1 MSVSVFILMLKGQRR
16 KNGGSKIG
24 TTLTKKQESKFAK
37 FSDLNITSNAS
48 SLAGLSVQCSTEVVN
63 CPGDYNITMHC
74 MHDKVIVDCGD
85 GKWVNS
91 IF

>member
-1 MSVSVFILMLKGQRR
+1 MFILMLKGQRR

-24 TTLTKKQESKFAK
+24 TTLTKKQEST
-37 FSDLNITSNAS
+37 SDLNITSNAS
-48 SLAGLSVQCSTEVVN
+48 SLAGFSVQCRTEVVN

-85 GKWVNS
+85 GKWVNCNL
-91 IF
+91 